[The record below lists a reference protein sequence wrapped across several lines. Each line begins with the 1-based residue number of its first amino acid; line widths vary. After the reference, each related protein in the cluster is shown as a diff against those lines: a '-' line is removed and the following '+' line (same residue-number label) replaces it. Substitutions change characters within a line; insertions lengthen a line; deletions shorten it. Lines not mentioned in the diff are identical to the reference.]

1 MKIIIAT
8 ATLSSHSILL
18 PGWIQAYL
26 LVPRCLAQ
34 KVTESIKAIKGWNVN
49 SMTSWK
55 KFKRIAEKKNSN
67 IFFLRKK
74 IFFFLVLSI
83 SFCGNMLGSIPT
95 HWRGRGVWCE
105 WRERVS
111 MKKVENVYAWAR
123 IYHIVYT
130 MGGPSRKNSM
140 FFQKLK
146 ISACIWSINIK
157 IMQFLLLSI
166 EKVLYMS
173 IVVLYFKRQKGCLGV
188 LKNSTFEHFTFFML
202 QNERVYLRER
212 KSSL

>member
-67 IFFLRKK
+67 IFFLQKKKK
-74 IFFFLVLSI
+74 IFLDTLYKFLWKHAGKHSDALARSGRVMWMKRK
-83 SFCGNMLGSIPT
+83 SFHEEGRKRVRLGKDLPYS
-95 HWRGRGVWCE
+95 
-105 WRERVS
+105 
-111 MKKVENVYAWAR
+111 
-123 IYHIVYT
+123 IYHGRT
-130 MGGPSRKNSM
+130 K
-140 FFQKLK
+140 
-146 ISACIWSINIK
+146 
-157 IMQFLLLSI
+157 
-166 EKVLYMS
+166 
-173 IVVLYFKRQKGCLGV
+173 
-188 LKNSTFEHFTFFML
+188 
-202 QNERVYLRER
+202 
-212 KSSL
+212 